1 MTENGMLTLPR
12 APETL
17 AQTREALDR
26 MLKIL
31 SSMAETTRAT
41 NERMAALE
49 ETVRR
54 LEKATPAEAAALNAA
69 VRKRAKELCAAWRA
83 EGQEKAAAALIRKG
97 LRAQTGARTA
107 REIPR
112 CDLGAAM
119 LYAESWEDVAAMRRL
134 REEARE

>member
-1 MTENGMLTLPR
+1 MLTLPR
-12 APETL
+12 TPETL

-31 SSMAETTRAT
+31 GSMAEMTRAT

-69 VRKRAKELCAAWRA
+69 VRKRARELCAAWRA
-83 EGQEKAAAALIRKG
+83 QGQEKAAAAAIRKG

-112 CDLGAAM
+112 CDLGAARM
-119 LYAESWEDVAAMRRL
+119 YVAGWEDMGLMKKL
-134 REEARE
+134 REEART